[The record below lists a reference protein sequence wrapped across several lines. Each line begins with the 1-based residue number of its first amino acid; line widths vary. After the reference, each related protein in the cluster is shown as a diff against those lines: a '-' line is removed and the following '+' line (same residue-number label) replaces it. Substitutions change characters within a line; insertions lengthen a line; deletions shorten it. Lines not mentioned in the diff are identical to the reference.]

1 MAISQEEILQ
11 AIADGSSTTK
21 DLCQKFPA
29 LTPTHA
35 AVVLSRYLGK
45 GIIIPVGSVSDGKRG
60 RPHIVFHISKNGEDK
75 LEKERLRLELGQKQ
89 VELRQTQEEADK
101 LRMEVRELKKQLG

>member
-11 AIADGSSTTK
+11 AIADGCSTTK
-21 DLCQKFPA
+21 ELCQKFPA

-60 RPHIVFHISKNGEDK
+60 RPHIVFHLSKNGEDHV
-75 LEKERLRLELGQKQ
+75 EKEKLHLELEQKR
-89 VELRQTQEEADK
+89 VELRQTQDEADK
-101 LRMEVRELKKQLG
+101 LRTEVR